1 MIIVFVDY
9 HPGSRRR
16 AAKRAKADDTMG
28 DRDYQ
33 RHQERR
39 SDDREPYQERERD
52 RDQGGYGGGGYGQ
65 PPPNCYGGG
74 QPSYGGMGAGAG
86 QGYGQPPPNC
96 YGGGGCGGGGYGGGG
111 QPSYGGGAQPSYGD
125 FGGGGGYGGGK
136 GGGGGGGGGDSNY
149 LSEVDVCTL
158 LEERHNAKMT
168 RDFDRADEIRAQLQA
183 GGITVN
189 DQAKTW
195 SSRDG
200 RSGEIPTGGGFSR
213 GDRKLEDGTIEWA
226 NTIYVAGLPPQ
237 AREGQPSPC
246 PHPHLHPPPPPS
258 PPPSPS
264 P

>member
-1 MIIVFVDY
+1 MPSERAASDDPFVDY

-96 YGGGGCGGGGYGGGG
+96 YA
-111 QPSYGGGAQPSYGD
+111 PPGALG
-125 FGGGGGYGGGK
+125 
-136 GGGGGGGGGDSNY
+136 
-149 LSEVDVCTL
+149 
-158 LEERHNAKMT
+158 
-168 RDFDRADEIRAQLQA
+168 
-183 GGITVN
+183 
-189 DQAKTW
+189 
-195 SSRDG
+195 
-200 RSGEIPTGGGFSR
+200 
-213 GDRKLEDGTIEWA
+213 
-226 NTIYVAGLPPQ
+226 AGLIQTKDVEGCWICCCFPFMWWSLFQKQ
-237 AREGQPSPC
+237 ATGPDSLDYSGCLIAPLLC
-246 PHPHLHPPPPPS
+246 PFVEHRQRVPGTNRFHKVGDPNNVDWHK
-258 PPPSPS
+258 SPS
-264 P
+264 CVWNGPACAMRLC